1 MDVPGLLSS
10 AADRATGLA
19 AGAGGQVLRRLRSVR
34 LPGAGQA
41 SVTDDPQ
48 TAARRWRAVTVLKE
62 PREVGTAQAP
72 PPALAA
78 FADRIEVRITPAPG
92 DKGTELAARFRGP
105 ASDEDVGALRSAQV
119 HGQRYMP
126 RILGHM
132 ARGGLTTEHLAT
144 HVLPLD
150 RAPEGY
156 QMFKDKTDGCVRAV
170 FEP

>member
-78 FADRIEVRITPAPG
+78 FVDRVEVRIIPAPG

-105 ASDEDVGALRSAQV
+105 ASDEHVGALRAALREAKALLEV
-119 HGQRYMP
+119 GEVLRVDPAPHG
-126 RILGHM
+126 
-132 ARGGLTTEHLAT
+132 ARKPTPQGALLESVTEAAPKEG
-144 HVLPLD
+144 VL
-150 RAPEGY
+150 
-156 QMFKDKTDGCVRAV
+156 
-170 FEP
+170 